1 MPRSFVPEQWDAA
14 QITLPPA
21 LARCTFVHHN
31 GIMVP
36 NSDRAH
42 LERLRDHYAAHGAM
56 PPSYAGIGEV
66 VGFRT
71 KNAAVKLAKRLTESG
86 FLKSAP
92 GGKVAPT
99 PRFFEL
105 PVAQSKVP
113 AGVPSAIEA
122 ESSAELITLD
132 SFLVTKPSKTVL
144 VRVKGDSM
152 RDAGILDGD
161 LAVVE
166 RTDDARPGDFVVAWV
181 DEEFTLKELRYEGGH
196 AVLVPHNP
204 SHTPIRPVRALEIFG
219 TVRGIVRRYAY
230 TPLAGRRQRGAA
242 K

>member
-1 MPRSFVPEQWDAA
+1 MAV
-14 QITLPPA
+14 
-21 LARCTFVHHN
+21 
-31 GIMVP
+31 
-36 NSDRAH
+36 NSDGIH
-42 LERLRDHYAAHGAM
+42 LERLRDHYAAYGAM
-56 PPSYAGIGEV
+56 PQSYAGIGEV

-71 KNAAVKLAKRLTESG
+71 KNAAVKLAQRLIRLG
-86 FLKSAP
+86 FLKAAP
-92 GGKVAPT
+92 GGKIAPT

-105 PVAQSKVP
+105 PVAQTKVP
-113 AGVPSAIEA
+113 AGMPFAIEA

-132 SFLVTKPSKTVL
+132 SFLVAKPSRTVL

-161 LAVVE
+161 LAIVE
-166 RTDDARPGDFVVAWV
+166 RTDDARAGDFVVAWV
-181 DEEFTLKELRYEGGH
+181 DEEFTLKELRYDGSQ

-204 SHTPIRPVRALEIFG
+204 SHTPIRPERALEIFG

-230 TPLAGRRQRGAA
+230 APLSGRRQRGAS

>member
-1 MPRSFVPEQWDAA
+1 M
-14 QITLPPA
+14 A
-21 LARCTFVHHN
+21 L
-31 GIMVP
+31 
-36 NSDRAH
+36 NSDGIH
-42 LERLRDHYAAHGAM
+42 LDRLRDHYAAHGAM
-56 PPSYAGIGEV
+56 PPSYASIGEV

-71 KNAAVKLAKRLTESG
+71 KNAAVKLARRLTDSG
-86 FLKSAP
+86 FLKAAP

-105 PVAQSKVP
+105 PVAHAKVP
-113 AGVPSAIEA
+113 AGVPAAIDSESATD
-122 ESSAELITLD
+122 LITLD
-132 SFLVTKPSKTVL
+132 SFLVAKPSSTVL

-166 RTDDARPGDFVVAWV
+166 RTEAARAGDFVVAWV
-181 DEEFTLKELRYEGGH
+181 DEEFTLKELRYEGRQ

-204 SHTPIRPVRALEIFG
+204 SHKPIRPGRALEIFG
-219 TVRGIVRRYAY
+219 KVRGIVRRYAY
-230 TPLAGRRQRGAA
+230 TPLPGRQQRGAS

>member
-1 MPRSFVPEQWDAA
+1 M
-14 QITLPPA
+14 A
-21 LARCTFVHHN
+21 L
-31 GIMVP
+31 
-36 NSDRAH
+36 NSDGVH
-42 LERLRDHYAAHGAM
+42 LARLRDHYAAHGAM

-71 KNAAVKLAKRLTESG
+71 KNAAVKLARRLTDSG
-86 FLKSAP
+86 FLKAAP
-92 GGKVAPT
+92 GGKIAPT

-105 PVAQSKVP
+105 PVAQAKVP
-113 AGVPSAIEA
+113 AGIPAAIGGESA
-122 ESSAELITLD
+122 AELITLD
-132 SFLVTKPSKTVL
+132 SFLVAKPSHTVL

-166 RTDDARPGDFVVAWV
+166 RTEDARAGDFVVAWV
-181 DEEFTLKELRYEGGH
+181 DEEFTLKELRYEGRQ

-204 SHTPIRPVRALEIFG
+204 SHTPIRPGRALEIFG
-219 TVRGIVRRYAY
+219 KVRGIVRRYAY
-230 TPLAGRRQRGAA
+230 TPLAGRRQRGAS

>member
-1 MPRSFVPEQWDAA
+1 V
-14 QITLPPA
+14 A
-21 LARCTFVHHN
+21 L
-31 GIMVP
+31 
-36 NSDRAH
+36 NSDRIH

-71 KNAAVKLAKRLTESG
+71 KNAAVKLARRLTESG
-86 FLKSAP
+86 FLKAAP

-105 PVAQSKVP
+105 PVAQAKVP
-113 AGVPSAIEA
+113 AGVPAAIGA
-122 ESSAELITLD
+122 ESAAELITLD
-132 SFLVTKPSKTVL
+132 SFLVARPSKTVL
-144 VRVKGDSM
+144 VGVKGDSM

-166 RTDDARPGDFVVAWV
+166 RGSEARSGDFVVAWV
-181 DEEFTLKELRYEGGH
+181 DEEFTLKELRYEGRQ
-196 AVLVPHNP
+196 AILIPHNP
-204 SHTPIRPVRALEIFG
+204 SHRPIRPGRALEIFG
-219 TVRGIVRRYAY
+219 KVRGIVRRYAY
-230 TPLAGRRQRGAA
+230 TPLPGHQQRGAS